1 MLFYEKLIFF
11 CTCIKISFLNYPFYQ
26 ILRPEF
32 CVNPIL
38 FVFVF
43 ILMFF
48 YWMSSFLFCF
58 QLFLSQ
64 IVVLLGKGEITDWFW
79 ILMTPPSALSHN
91 LVRCHCWKVEFLI
104 VGDAK
109 EELKSTYMAEMFP
122 DFSFLFWKFQIV
134 NCYENFSAVKR
145 E

>member
-1 MLFYEKLIFF
+1 MLFYEKYIFLVYVYKNILF
-11 CTCIKISFLNYPFYQ
+11 KLSFFQ
-26 ILRPEF
+26 ILKPKF
-32 CVNPIL
+32 SVKPIL
-38 FVFVF
+38 FVFVLF
-43 ILMFF
+43 LMFC
-48 YWMSSFLFCF
+48 YWMSLFLFCF

-64 IVVLLGKGEITDWFW
+64 IVVLLGKGEITNWFW

-104 VGDAK
+104 VGDAQ

-122 DFSFLFWKFQIV
+122 DFPFLFWKFQIV

-145 E
+145 G